1 MELVVTVK
9 ENPMRSTI
17 TPLTA
22 AVLALGLAA
31 GCQSR
36 HKTEPAAAST
46 DQPRTA
52 ERAPMNAADMGPDI
66 KEAIAVLHGTRGN
79 EKVHGTV
86 KFTDTGSGVRIVA
99 HVEGLSANTSH
110 GFHVHE
116 FGDCSAPDGASAG
129 GHFNPT
135 GAQHGAPGA
144 QSHVGDMGNLKS
156 DAAGM
161 AHLELTV
168 PHAAITGKNGII
180 GRAVIVHGQADD
192 LKSQPSGNAGNR
204 IACGV
209 IGAAQV
215 KKQ

>member
-1 MELVVTVK
+1 
-9 ENPMRSTI
+9 MRSTFRS
-17 TPLTA
+17 LAATA
-22 AVLALGLAA
+22 ALTLGLAAA
-31 GCQSR
+31 GCQSH
-36 HKTEPAAAST
+36 HKTETASASADQSKAA
-46 DQPRTA
+46 
-52 ERAPMNAADMGPDI
+52 EKAPMKAADMGPDI

-99 HVEGLSANTSH
+99 HVEGLSPSGTH

-135 GAQHGAPGA
+135 GAQHGAPGEH
-144 QSHVGDMGNLKS
+144 SHVGDMGNLKS
-156 DAAGM
+156 DASGM

-168 PHAAITGKNGII
+168 PHATITGKNGII
-180 GRAVIVHGQADD
+180 GRAVIVHGKADD
-192 LKSQPSGNAGNR
+192 LKTQPSGDAGNR